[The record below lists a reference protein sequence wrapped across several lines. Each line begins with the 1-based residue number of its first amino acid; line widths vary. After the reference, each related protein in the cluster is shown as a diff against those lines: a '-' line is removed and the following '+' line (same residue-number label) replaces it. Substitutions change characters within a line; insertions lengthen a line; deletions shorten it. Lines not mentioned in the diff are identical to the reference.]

1 MAADLVRRQVAVIAA
16 TSTPAAVAAKAATTT
31 IPIVFETGGN
41 PIQIGLVTS
50 LSRPGGNVTGV
61 TSSNVEVAPKRLELL
76 HELLPTVRVM
86 ALLVDPTDPTTAKI
100 TVSEVLAAART
111 FGLQLH
117 VLNASSE
124 SDFNGVFAKLIQLGA
139 GGLVVG
145 GGAFFIS
152 HREQLA
158 ALSVRHAMPVAFEH
172 REFTAAGGLLSY
184 GSDIRESYRLTGIY
198 TGRIL
203 KGDKPAELPVR
214 KPPRSSCSSTSR
226 PPRRFGFNVPNTLM
240 GACRRGDRMME
251 RREFITILGGAAA
264 PLRHGRSSRRCRWS
278 GSWNGASFEDLMH
291 LGGHRISTRPRRD
304 GLYRRTE
311 PNDRVPGS
319 GGSLRKAAGLG
330 RDLARLQVA
339 VIVAIGGSN
348 SALAAKAM
356 YLDNPYRIRDGRDA
370 VELGLVKS
378 LNRPEAN
385 LTGMKLTTS
394 QVGAEASGPTT

>member
-1 MAADLVRRQVAVIAA
+1 MQRRDFITLLGGAVAVWPLAARAQQPAMPVIGFINAASARSYTRQLAAFLKGLGEAGYADGRNVAIEYRWADGQNDRLSAMVADLVRRQVAVIAA

-76 HELLPTVRVM
+76 HELLPAVRVM

-100 TVSEVLAAART
+100 TVSEVQAAART

-124 SDFNGVFAKLIQLGA
+124 SDINEVFAKLIQLGA

-158 ALSVRHAMPVAFEH
+158 ALSVRHAVPVAFEH

-203 KGDKPAELPVR
+203 KGDKPSELPVQQAT
-214 KPPRSSCSSTSR
+214 KVELYINLKTAKT
-226 PPRRFGFNVPNTLM
+226 FGLNVPNTL
-240 GACRRGDRMME
+240 
-251 RREFITILGGAAA
+251 I
-264 PLRHGRSSRRCRWS
+264 GR
-278 GSWNGASFEDLMH
+278 ADE
-291 LGGHRISTRPRRD
+291 
-304 GLYRRTE
+304 
-311 PNDRVPGS
+311 
-319 GGSLRKAAGLG
+319 
-330 RDLARLQVA
+330 
-339 VIVAIGGSN
+339 VI
-348 SALAAKAM
+348 
-356 YLDNPYRIRDGRDA
+356 
-370 VELGLVKS
+370 E
-378 LNRPEAN
+378 
-385 LTGMKLTTS
+385 
-394 QVGAEASGPTT
+394 

>member
-1 MAADLVRRQVAVIAA
+1 MQRRDFITLLGGAVAVWPLAARAQQPAMPVIGFINAASAQSYTRQLAAFLKGLGEAGYADGRNVAIEYRWADGQNDRLSAMVADLVRRQVAVIAA

-86 ALLVDPTDPTTAKI
+86 ALLVDPNDPTTAKF
-100 TVSEVLAAART
+100 TVSEVLAAAHT
-111 FGLQLH
+111 FGLELH

-124 SDFNGVFAKLIQLGA
+124 SDINEVFAKLIQLGA

-158 ALSVRHAMPVAFEH
+158 ALSVRHAVPVAFEH

-203 KGDKPAELPVR
+203 KGDKPSELPVQQAT
-214 KPPRSSCSSTSR
+214 KVELYINLKTAKT
-226 PPRRFGFNVPNTLM
+226 FGLNVPNTL
-240 GACRRGDRMME
+240 
-251 RREFITILGGAAA
+251 I
-264 PLRHGRSSRRCRWS
+264 GR
-278 GSWNGASFEDLMH
+278 ADE
-291 LGGHRISTRPRRD
+291 
-304 GLYRRTE
+304 
-311 PNDRVPGS
+311 
-319 GGSLRKAAGLG
+319 
-330 RDLARLQVA
+330 
-339 VIVAIGGSN
+339 VI
-348 SALAAKAM
+348 
-356 YLDNPYRIRDGRDA
+356 
-370 VELGLVKS
+370 E
-378 LNRPEAN
+378 
-385 LTGMKLTTS
+385 
-394 QVGAEASGPTT
+394 